1 MPHSNFN
8 NRKTRRTFSGNLMS
22 LNCIR
27 MCGYDHFESFLCW
40 ECAQTDCKCYL
51 WKFIFSW
58 LKLSTIRK
66 NPLFFPTV
74 QIKHVTSLYSTKPL
88 LNATVTLKRH
98 TGKGYLNTPL
108 RLIITYASEEI
119 KHVFFDRKG
128 SYVPFFNATMSL
140 SISSILYRNN
150 RGVFQKK
157 LILKTC
163 G

>member
-1 MPHSNFN
+1 MEIYFQLI
-8 NRKTRRTFSGNLMS
+8 KTFHNQKNL
-22 LNCIR
+22 
-27 MCGYDHFESFLCW
+27 
-40 ECAQTDCKCYL
+40 
-51 WKFIFSW
+51 
-58 LKLSTIRK
+58 
-66 NPLFFPTV
+66 LFFPTL

-157 LILKTC
+157 INFKNAWVMPPVIGVLR
-163 G
+163 